1 MQKAFGIS
9 TANCYC
15 WNRCSY

>member
-1 MQKAFGIS
+1 MIQVS

-15 WNRCSY
+15 GLLH